1 MPRPPIGKKAMTPAE
16 RQRKRRKRL
25 KKERSAEWHHRERQ
39 RKRRAAAE
47 THAPMPP
54 GIYYWR
60 AVRVRAEDG
69 EVVEI
74 RQPHAAPLAAVRDD
88 LTDDEVLALLD
99 ELHGIA
105 QRRGLDLSRVPP
117 YPQEVRPPDPREGC
131 TVSALPRASAA
142 R

>member
-1 MPRPPIGKKAMTPAE
+1 
-16 RQRKRRKRL
+16 
-25 KKERSAEWHHRERQ
+25 
-39 RKRRAAAE
+39 
-47 THAPMPP
+47 MPP

-69 EVVEI
+69 QVVEVH
-74 RQPHAAPLAAVRDD
+74 QAHAQPLAAVRTD

-105 QRRGLDLSRVPP
+105 QQRGLDLSRVPP
-117 YPQEVRPPDPREGC
+117 YPQEVRPLGPGEGC
-131 TVSALPRASAA
+131 TVSATPRASAA